1 MKLYVH
7 KFPPDGSLANCR
19 EVADNAPAP
28 IAPWIEM
35 SVADFNTWKNAF
47 VWSDAADPAFDP
59 DTQKLV
65 PGPIAFDD
73 NAKTAIRSRVVVAL
87 DTAELQEVN
96 FKKMDNWIATFDA
109 GTATNA
115 QLQTFAARVLRE
127 LKRLRGG

>member
-7 KFPPDGSLANCR
+7 KFADTQTLALCR
-19 EVADNAPAP
+19 EVPDNAPAAVAP
-28 IAPWIEM
+28 FVDMSIAEFKAWR
-35 SVADFNTWKNAF
+35 DAF
-47 VWSDAADPAFDP
+47 VWSDAADPAFNP

-65 PGPIAFDD
+65 PGPTTFNDG
-73 NAKTAIRSRVVVAL
+73 AKTAIRSRIVVAL
-87 DTAELQEVN
+87 NAAELQEVD